1 MEAILRVLFLLE
13 ITKSFLCYARYQKL
27 CFFFSFFFLYSENFL
42 GSQLNQLCT
51 RAMEMYSYAYSC
63 LFTCARIHI
72 HVFTIYAEFLDALDA
87 IPSSTT
93 TTTRT
98 ENGINSR
105 SVPHVGAVV

>member
-1 MEAILRVLFLLE
+1 MHDIRNCV
-13 ITKSFLCYARYQKL
+13 
-27 CFFFSFFFLYSENFL
+27 FFSFFFLYSENFL

-51 RAMEMYSYAYSC
+51 RAMELYSYAYSC

-72 HVFTIYAEFLDALDA
+72 HIHVFTIYAAFLDALDA
-87 IPSSTT
+87 IPSS